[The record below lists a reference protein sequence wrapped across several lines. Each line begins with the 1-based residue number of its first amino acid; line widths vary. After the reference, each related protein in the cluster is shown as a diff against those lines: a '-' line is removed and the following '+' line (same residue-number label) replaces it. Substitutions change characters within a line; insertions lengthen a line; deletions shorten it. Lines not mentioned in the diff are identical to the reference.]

1 MENMS
6 EKRARKKP
14 SRYVKEGHYTAFNS
28 IRQVLH
34 LASAI
39 AYGTT
44 GMPQIEWLDDDH
56 RKASINGKAVELEDI
71 GKFVFERL
79 KAAKIILEKEVM
91 FGHDFEEFG
100 FTSAKVMDALRNR
113 KIKYSFIDNAENGFV
128 KFKDKLFQTLLNDP
142 LIGPQFVKHVRGGRV
157 EWNKDGCMRWLKRTK
172 AFLETMMVVI
182 HISYGQP
189 ARAEELG
196 TVMIKNHINAM
207 RGIYWSRGQVMM
219 AISYNK
225 TRSTN
230 EKDKVIARFLP
241 EEVGDLM
248 IKYLSLVRPLKGFIA
263 EQMECER
270 FENYEKLLFTDY
282 ERDWNEKRLSEIFKR
297 EMNEW
302 GPVSMGFQEYRQL
315 ANLWMRRHLKRVE
328 LEEDLRDHQSGH
340 NSETAGAR
348 YGITSE
354 DMNELTPEKLLAF
367 FYASQEWHR
376 LLGFKSNKR
385 DNVKEKEKENPG
397 KRKQKEQDEE
407 GMMKWRKRM
416 EAGLLKERPYR
427 VQSRISASQPLPA
440 SHSNSNVSVS
450 GRLLRGL
457 RQFQNDDKARFKSPE
472 QGKALQLVI
481 DGKKDVLAILPTGGG
496 KSLLFFLPTMMEPG
510 MT

>member
-1 MENMS
+1 M
-6 EKRARKKP
+6 
-14 SRYVKEGHYTAFNS
+14 
-28 IRQVLH
+28 
-34 LASAI
+34 
-39 AYGTT
+39 
-44 GMPQIEWLDDDH
+44 
-56 RKASINGKAVELEDI
+56 
-71 GKFVFERL
+71 
-79 KAAKIILEKEVM
+79 
-91 FGHDFEEFG
+91 
-100 FTSAKVMDALRNR
+100 
-113 KIKYSFIDNAENGFV
+113 
-128 KFKDKLFQTLLNDP
+128 
-142 LIGPQFVKHVRGGRV
+142 
-157 EWNKDGCMRWLKRTK
+157 
-172 AFLETMMVVI
+172 
-182 HISYGQP
+182 
-189 ARAEELG
+189 
-196 TVMIKNHINAM
+196 
-207 RGIYWSRGQVMM
+207 
-219 AISYNK
+219 
-225 TRSTN
+225 
-230 EKDKVIARFLP
+230 
-241 EEVGDLM
+241 
-248 IKYLSLVRPLKGFIA
+248 RPLEGFIA

-302 GPVSMGFQEYRQL
+302 GPMSMGFQEYRQL

-397 KRKQKEQDEE
+397 KIKQKDQDEE

-416 EAGLLKERPYR
+416 EAELLKERPYR

-510 MT
+510 MTTVVIVPLIAVTDDLRNRCVKAKISCANWDPNDRSHERCDLIFVAVEQAVEPAFLNHLQIMHGMGILRRIVMDEAHVSLTHRDFRPNMEKLVIVMRTVPARLATSRAGRASGTSEPSMTSS